1 MNQKQNQNYR
11 EGQRQQFYHGY
22 CKDQRDATVIILR
35 YTTLRHNGL
44 WEVIH
49 VSPFETMWGNPCI

>member
-11 EGQRQQFYHGY
+11 EGQRQQFNHGY
-22 CKDQRDATVIILR
+22 CKDLRDATVIILR

-44 WEVIH
+44 
-49 VSPFETMWGNPCI
+49 